1 VGDAGSTT
9 SVYIFFKKRNISDMY
24 FIKRKQIINK
34 VKAKEELSQANNDLK
49 EFYENT
55 TDVTQINKN
64 RLLTAHGATNN
75 QHHRPIPIRTY

>member
-1 VGDAGSTT
+1 
-9 SVYIFFKKRNISDMY
+9 MY

-55 TDVTQINKN
+55 TDVTQTNKN
-64 RLLTAHGATNN
+64 RLLTTHGATNN